1 MQGARTGRPPTART
15 RSTRS
20 AGQPAPRKVTRRHVR
35 RARTR
40 TERAGPES
48 RVARQPEAPGS
59 ARAVHAPSPWY
70 PVLGAGAEDWSA
82 RKADLPVLLEG
93 ANRWTD
99 NLPAPVLESSP
110 SGGIGANL
118 APQPCY
124 APPAPERAQGG
135 PQPRPAAAVAGS

>member
-1 MQGARTGRPPTART
+1 MQGARTGRLPTART

-20 AGQPAPRKVTRRHVR
+20 AGQPAPPKGTRGHVR
-35 RARTR
+35 RART
-40 TERAGPES
+40 GPES

-59 ARAVHAPSPWY
+59 ARAVHAPSPSY
-70 PVLGAGAEDWSA
+70 PVIGAGAEDWSA

-110 SGGIGANL
+110 SGGIGASL

>member
-1 MQGARTGRPPTART
+1 MQGARTGRLPTART

-20 AGQPAPRKVTRRHVR
+20 AGQPAPRKGTRRHVR

-59 ARAVHAPSPWY
+59 ARAVHAPSPSY
-70 PVLGAGAEDWSA
+70 PVIGAGAEDWSA

-110 SGGIGANL
+110 SGGIGASL
-118 APQPCY
+118 APQHCY

>member
-1 MQGARTGRPPTART
+1 M
-15 RSTRS
+15 
-20 AGQPAPRKVTRRHVR
+20 
-35 RARTR
+35 
-40 TERAGPES
+40 
-48 RVARQPEAPGS
+48 
-59 ARAVHAPSPWY
+59 HAPSPWY
-70 PVLGAGAEDWSA
+70 LVLGAGAEDWSA

-99 NLPAPVLESSP
+99 NLPTPVLESSP

-135 PQPRPAAAVAGS
+135 PQPRPVAAVAGA